1 MARNYHQGY
10 YEPKNPEKCLN
21 AGKITYRS
29 SWEKV
34 FFEYA
39 DRNPKVLKWGSES
52 VVVPYENPVKGR
64 MARYFVDVIMTYVDR
79 DGKEKTVLIEIKPE
93 NQCKT
98 PKKGRNQKQ
107 STFDEQQL
115 TYIQN
120 VSKWTAAQKYAAERG
135 WEFRILTENQ
145 LFR

>member
-10 YEPKNPEKCLN
+10 FVPKNPEKCLN
-21 AGKITYRS
+21 SGKITYRS
-29 SWEKV
+29 SWEKI
-34 FFEYA
+34 FFDYA
-39 DRNPKVLKWGSES
+39 DRNPKVLKWGSET

-64 MARYFVDVIMTYVDR
+64 MARYFVDVIMTYVDK
-79 DGKEKTVLIEIKPE
+79 DGKEKTTLIEIKPE
-93 NQCKT
+93 NQCKA
-98 PKKGRNQKQ
+98 PKKGKNQKQ

-115 TYIQN
+115 TYMQN
-120 VSKWTAAQKYAAERG
+120 ISKWTAAQRYAAERG